1 MRTQTGAGKKTQ
13 MEAASNFSRDYFSE
27 SVAKYDKLSYHRI
40 LNRIIMK
47 VTALI
52 PDKLIEDVKKA
63 TGGKNITESLIIAL
77 ETYLRRHNID
87 QVINEIDKEPM
98 VFREGFASYGPR
110 KINRDR

>member
-1 MRTQTGAGKKTQ
+1 MP
-13 MEAASNFSRDYFSE
+13 
-27 SVAKYDKLSYHRI
+27 
-40 LNRIIMK
+40 MK

-77 ETYLRRHNID
+77 ETYLRQYNID
-87 QVINEIDKEPM
+87 NVINEIDKEPM
-98 VFREGFASYGPR
+98 VFREGFAPYGPR